1 MSKQPTPDGMW
12 QLQLQNKFSLLSS
25 AEASPS
31 MQSKSRSDPEQP
43 KSNQGSV
50 VLKDNESDKSKSL
63 RVANLNIDRGLIKKE
78 DLLKYTIQEY
88 NIDIIGV
95 SEVDLIDFDE
105 KKPFKIEGFNTFFP
119 LKRPGSNKK
128 RHLCFVK
135 EDLEV
140 TQRSD
145 LMSNSISNVW
155 LEMNTKSQKIL
166 ICTMYREWNNLDG
179 NGPLNTNQHS
189 ENILTLKAQ
198 IESAI
203 KEGLVIVIGDMN
215 IDIKKWDLPG
225 ISKTAEEY
233 QLMIGECGLQMLDFG
248 ITWNRIIES
257 VLKESAIDHAL
268 TNKPE
273 AVKDHFKVK
282 FHRSDHDLICV
293 DVNFNVQKTVSY
305 THLTLP
311 TNREV

>member
-1 MSKQPTPDGMW
+1 M
-12 QLQLQNKFSLLSS
+12 
-25 AEASPS
+25 
-31 MQSKSRSDPEQP
+31 
-43 KSNQGSV
+43 
-50 VLKDNESDKSKSL
+50 LKDNESDKSKSL

-88 NIDIIGV
+88 NIDMIGV

-198 IESAI
+198 IECAS

-215 IDIKKWDLPG
+215 IDPESG
-225 ISKTAEEY
+225 ICQESTK
-233 QLMIGECGLQMLDFG
+233 LQ
-248 ITWNRIIES
+248 RII
-257 VLKESAIDHAL
+257 
-268 TNKPE
+268 N
-273 AVKDHFKVK
+273 
-282 FHRSDHDLICV
+282 
-293 DVNFNVQKTVSY
+293 
-305 THLTLP
+305 
-311 TNREV
+311 